1 MTTEI
6 RKSRRGLQRY
16 VKNPFIMSASNNT
29 NSGVRRISTGSDKL
43 MVVNENTGEYLGG
56 AGFFQYQ
63 EVDKTQFLKL
73 YVNGVKAITELS
85 SAGTKVFE
93 ILYRTMQEQKDTDTI
108 LMSYDIVDTT
118 IVKISRTTYFKG
130 MKELVEKNFIAE
142 TMIQNYYFINPDF
155 IFNGD
160 RLSFVKS
167 YIIAGSKQKYKKEKN
182 KAIDELQQQD

>member
-1 MTTEI
+1 MTQEI
-6 RKSRRGLQRY
+6 TNKSRRGLQRH
-16 VKNPFIMSASNNT
+16 VKNPFIISASNNT
-29 NSGVRRISTGSDKL
+29 KGGVKRISTGKDRL
-43 MVVNENTGEYLGG
+43 MVVNENTGECLGG

-73 YVNGVKAITELS
+73 YVNGVRAITELS

-93 ILYRTMQEQKDTDTI
+93 ILYRAMQEQKDTDTI
-108 LMSYDIVDTT
+108 LMSYDIVDKT

-130 MKELVEKNFIAE
+130 MRELVEKNFIAE

-167 YIIAGSKQKYKKEKN
+167 YIKCESKNLNLKN
-182 KAIDELQQQD
+182 SRC

>member
-1 MTTEI
+1 MTAET
-6 RKSRRGLQRY
+6 RKSRRGSERY
-16 VKNPFIMSASNNT
+16 VKNPFIKSASNNT
-29 NSGVRRISTGSDKL
+29 TGGVRRISTGRDKL
-43 MVVNENTGEYLGG
+43 MVINENTGEHLGG

-93 ILYRTMQEQKDTDTI
+93 ILHRAMQDKKDTDTI
-108 LMSYDIVDTT
+108 LMSYDIVDKT

-130 MKELVEKNFIAE
+130 MKELVEKDFIAE
-142 TMIQNYYFINPDF
+142 TMLQNYYFINPDF
-155 IFNGD
+155 IFNGN

-167 YIIAGSKQKYKKEKN
+167 YIKCESKSFNLNNNRY
-182 KAIDELQQQD
+182 

>member
-1 MTTEI
+1 MTQEI
-6 RKSRRGLQRY
+6 LNKSRRGLERH

-29 NSGVRRISTGSDKL
+29 KGGVRRISTGKDKL
-43 MVVNENTGEYLGG
+43 MVVNENTGECLGG

-73 YVNGVKAITELS
+73 YMNGVKAITELS

-93 ILYRTMQEQKDTDTI
+93 ILYRAMQEQKDTDTI
-108 LMSYDIVDTT
+108 LMSYDIVDKTV
-118 IVKISRTTYFKG
+118 VKISRTTYFKG
-130 MKELVEKNFIAE
+130 MKELVEKHFIAE

-155 IFNGD
+155 MFNGD

-167 YIIAGSKQKYKKEKN
+167 YILTESKAGNRRKN
-182 KAIDELQQQD
+182 GKVIEGH

>member
-1 MTTEI
+1 MLTEI

-16 VKNPFIMSASNNT
+16 FKNPFILSASNNT
-29 NSGVRRISTGSDKL
+29 KGGLRRISTGNDKL
-43 MVVNENTGEYLGG
+43 MVVNENMGECLGG

-93 ILYRTMQEQKDTDTI
+93 ILYRAMQEQKDTDTI
-108 LMSYDIVDTT
+108 LMSYDIIDTT
-118 IVKISRTTYFKG
+118 SVKISRTTYFKG
-130 MKELVEKNFIAE
+130 MKELVEKKFIAE
-142 TMIQNYYFINPDF
+142 TIIQNYYFINPDYM
-155 IFNGD
+155 FNGD

-167 YIIAGSKQKYKKEKN
+167 YIMTETKKIK
-182 KAIDELQQQD
+182 